1 MTLRLFEYLAATREM
16 AGTPVPGKDS
26 FTSALIYALES
37 LHAEQPK
44 SRFTTV
50 ELRNKIKFDAPHF
63 PDNQT
68 PVLSN
73 RKADTSAGRIMLHPL
88 RRGDA
93 RAQSPPKDTPD
104 ESKAKRHTLTLQ
116 FDFGEKPSSDN
127 VERLGHGLNEVFAYN
142 TLGVDRVRWG
152 GLHSVVGRSFKFFI
166 DTLERNRTRRRY
178 GSTSSSNGAAPFTPA
193 LTDSFPTNEHS
204 PQREDLMSKGEQ
216 SLSPDSLKRA
226 LAPNEESDN
235 EAQGRRKRSRHSS
248 KRGRSAKCA

>member
-37 LHAEQPK
+37 LYAEQPK

-93 RAQSPPKDTPD
+93 RAQSPPKDAPD
-104 ESKAKRHTLTLQ
+104 ESKAKRHTLTLH
-116 FDFGEKPSSDN
+116 FDFGEKPSRDN
-127 VERLGHGLNEVFAYN
+127 IGRLGNGLNEVFAYN
-142 TLGVDRVRWG
+142 TLGVDRIRWG
-152 GLHSVVGRSFKFFI
+152 GLHSVVGRYFKFFK
-166 DTLERNRTRRRY
+166 DSLERRRRY
-178 GSTSSSNGAAPFTPA
+178 GSISSSNGAAPLTPA
-193 LTDSFPTNEHS
+193 LTNSFPTNEHS
-204 PQREDLMSKGEQ
+204 PQREDPMSKGEQ
-216 SLSPDSLKRA
+216 LLSPDSLKRA
-226 LAPNEESDN
+226 LAPNEESEN
-235 EAQGRRKRSRHSS
+235 EAQGRRKRSRHAS
-248 KRGRSAKCA
+248 KRGRSAKHA